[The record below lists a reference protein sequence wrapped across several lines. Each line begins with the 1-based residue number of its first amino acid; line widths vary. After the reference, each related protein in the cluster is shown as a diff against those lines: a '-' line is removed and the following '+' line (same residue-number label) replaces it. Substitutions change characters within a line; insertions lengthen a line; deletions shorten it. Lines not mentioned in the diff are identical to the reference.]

1 MAFTATLETLETS
14 AKITLSGELDA
25 NAAPEFKA
33 KIEEAA
39 RQNLQR
45 LVLVMKDLEYM
56 ASAGLRVLIFAKQK
70 MGKTVDIYLVGVQ
83 DSVKETLEKTGF
95 HHSVILLDEYE
106 TDKLESA

>member
-1 MAFTATLETLETS
+1 MAFTTSLETTENA

-39 RQNLQR
+39 TQNLQR
-45 LVLVMKDLEYM
+45 LVLLMKDLEYM

-70 MGKTVDIYLVGVQ
+70 MGKDVEMYLVGVQ
-83 DSVKETLEKTGF
+83 DGVKDTLQKTGF
-95 HHSVILLDEYE
+95 HHSVVLLDEDN
-106 TDKLESA
+106 TN

>member
-1 MAFTATLETLETS
+1 MAFTANLDTTETI

-39 RQNLQR
+39 IQNPQR
-45 LVLVMKDLEYM
+45 LILLMKDLEYM

-70 MGKTVDIYLVGVQ
+70 MGNTVEMYLVGVQ
-83 DSVKETLEKTGF
+83 ESVKDTLQKTGF
-95 HHSVILLDEYE
+95 HHSVILLDEYD
-106 TDKLESA
+106 TN